1 MSSGAS
7 NGESRLLSSATST
20 PSICYTNLDPRVIAI
35 TFWLSKAQSLVAY
48 ADEKSDLLSTIQLSL
63 LAMASDPTLSASSRE
78 LLTKYLMPAFVSESD
93 SVTLWHIDHEGIQGL
108 IGDTKALGVSKTSNL
123 IWNFDY
129 SAPGT
134 SKAYGNNSY
143 AGNKRDLNFND
154 ASKPIFIGT
163 GTATRIVHLDDTH
176 TQYDGSDAKDFITLS
191 GNGGT
196 KFNIAAG
203 GGDDSVVIP
212 YTIFT
217 DNNSVVNILG
227 GAGNNTYVIQVK
239 DGWTA
244 LAGNI
249 HIWDFDP
256 SKDKIVFQTLGSFA
270 NPNITETKR
279 TMFYSPYQLS
289 QINPDGS
296 LLLTQNVLTGNA
308 WTTTYIAEKIF
319 KSHYDNSYK
328 GAEHE
333 FSGSGVA
340 LIQLDENNY
349 SPSSANNLF
358 QYANA
363 FQTDAQGDVAG
374 DASTGAS
381 LILGNILN
389 TQFSQIDTA
398 KDHDFYKVHVT
409 QGNRY
414 TFQMQHDPNKIGDS
428 VLSTSLAL
436 RNADGKT
443 AVTDNAGQWFTS
455 QSLNGNTA
463 INFIATQDGDY
474 FLDASAGSN
483 GAATGKYAISAIES
497 NFFTGMD
504 KNSCATGNFTATAT
518 QLGYRMTL
526 SSGDYVEMF
535 FDRSNTSAMNISIQ
549 NPKGQISKPWSLEA
563 SSSSNKIS
571 FLAEDA
577 GDYFIVA
584 KDAVAG
590 THLTVSSTVKDIS
603 DSNTSLASLSEGK
616 IVQGAINTSNDHDWF
631 NIYLSPGH
639 IYQFDM
645 KKSSVAS
652 ALDPNLVLRKS
663 TGEYVGLD
671 ASKRPGM
678 NDNLNAND
686 LNAEFVF
693 SPTTAGTYLLD
704 ASSMNNTMG
713 NFTLTYR
720 DLSAVGFG

>member
-1 MSSGAS
+1 
-7 NGESRLLSSATST
+7 
-20 PSICYTNLDPRVIAI
+20 
-35 TFWLSKAQSLVAY
+35 
-48 ADEKSDLLSTIQLSL
+48 
-63 LAMASDPTLSASSRE
+63 
-78 LLTKYLMPAFVSESD
+78 
-93 SVTLWHIDHEGIQGL
+93 
-108 IGDTKALGVSKTSNL
+108 
-123 IWNFDY
+123 
-129 SAPGT
+129 
-134 SKAYGNNSY
+134 
-143 AGNKRDLNFND
+143 
-154 ASKPIFIGT
+154 
-163 GTATRIVHLDDTH
+163 
-176 TQYDGSDAKDFITLS
+176 
-191 GNGGT
+191 
-196 KFNIAAG
+196 
-203 GGDDSVVIP
+203 
-212 YTIFT
+212 
-217 DNNSVVNILG
+217 
-227 GAGNNTYVIQVK
+227 
-239 DGWTA
+239 
-244 LAGNI
+244 
-249 HIWDFDP
+249 
-256 SKDKIVFQTLGSFA
+256 
-270 NPNITETKR
+270 
-279 TMFYSPYQLS
+279 
-289 QINPDGS
+289 
-296 LLLTQNVLTGNA
+296 
-308 WTTTYIAEKIF
+308 
-319 KSHYDNSYK
+319 
-328 GAEHE
+328 
-333 FSGSGVA
+333 
-340 LIQLDENNY
+340 
-349 SPSSANNLF
+349 
-358 QYANA
+358 
-363 FQTDAQGDVAG
+363 
-374 DASTGAS
+374 
-381 LILGNILN
+381 
-389 TQFSQIDTA
+389 
-398 KDHDFYKVHVT
+398 
-409 QGNRY
+409 
-414 TFQMQHDPNKIGDS
+414 MQHDPNKIGDS
-428 VLSTSLAL
+428 VLSTSLVL

-443 AVTDNAGQWFTS
+443 AVTDDAGQWFTS
-455 QSLNGNTA
+455 QTLNGNTA

-549 NPKGQISKPWSLEA
+549 NSKGQISKPWSLEA

-671 ASKRPGM
+671 ASKRSGM